1 MEDYLS
7 IANSSFIYVLGIII
21 VAFVI
26 IQSFIFL
33 RRAWKEGLKIG
44 LSKESMMNAVKS
56 SAIFSIVPSLPVI
69 ISLIA
74 MAPVLGLPF
83 PWIRLSV
90 VGSAPYELLSAN
102 VGAQS
107 MGIKGLGGAGYT
119 AEVFANSMWVMSFGI
134 IWGLLLV
141 ILFLKKLQTKMDNI
155 KKKDSRWLEIL
166 ISSLYFGMLSVFIG
180 QPVVEGGVPLA
191 TILSGAVIMTFL
203 TYIIKRFKIKWLN
216 NFALAISMVGAMA
229 LAILYSNI

>member
-1 MEDYLS
+1 MNDYLS
-7 IANSSFIYVLGIII
+7 IANSSFIYMLGIII
-21 VAFVI
+21 VSFVM

-33 RRAWKEGLKIG
+33 IRAWKEGVRIG
-44 LSKESMMNAVKS
+44 LSKKAMTDAIKS
-56 SAIFSIVPSLPVI
+56 SAIFSIVPSLPII

-90 VGSAPYELLSAN
+90 VGSAPYEHLSAN

-107 MGIKGLGGAGYT
+107 MGIKGVGGAGYT

-191 TILSGAVIMTFL
+191 TILSGAAIMSFL
-203 TYIIKRFKIKWLN
+203 TYIIKRFDIKWLN